1 MYTQE
6 NKSNDNKSRVVAN
19 SVYQKKGN
27 GKQGLGFVDN
37 RPEAIIQK
45 KLQGLVNDSSQG
57 KQIAQMQ
64 PTTNVNGVSVNHD
77 TRTIQ
82 LVTVNVRNNINNYDS
97 GWLDAQT
104 QSTGVEDEPR
114 AEAQS
119 VADIAGGTWVGGHMV
134 NDRLGGEG
142 GFDNIVPITSAM
154 NNQHHPIE
162 NAAQAIVGNG
172 GTPYEVRYYMNILH
186 RDDYYWD
193 KVHGRDRVNNLAV
206 RFQQSYK
213 YRTKAV
219 SAWGSRRRSHP
230 QQPAGPETTVV
241 GNVLDMDV

>member
-19 SVYQKKGN
+19 SVSQKKGN

-57 KQIAQMQ
+57 KKIAQMQ

-104 QSTGVEDEPR
+104 QSTGVDPGPQ
-114 AEAQS
+114 AEAQR
-119 VADIAGGTWVGGHMV
+119 VANIAGGTWVGGHMV
-134 NDRLGGEG
+134 NDRLGGSG
-142 GFDNIVPITSAM
+142 GFNNIVPITSAM
-154 NNQHHPIE
+154 NNQHHTIE
-162 NAAQAIVGNG
+162 NAAQNVVGNG
-172 GTPYEVRYYMNILH
+172 GTPYEVRYYMSILQ
-186 RDDYYWD
+186 RSNYLWPN
-193 KVHGRDRVNNLAV
+193 GDRVNNLADS
-206 RFQQSYK
+206 FQQSYS
-213 YRTKAV
+213 YRTRAV
-219 SAWGSRRRSHP
+219 SAGGTQNRP
-230 QQPAGPETTVV
+230 IPAQPAGLIHTVN
-241 GNVLDMDV
+241 GQVLDMNV